1 MRSVHSFRPRTNA
14 DLPVIASW
22 VPDAEAVY
30 AFAGP
35 WMTWPFLPSDLDDLH
50 KRPGATAWMLDTGEG
65 EPVGHVQLTPADD
78 ALRIGRLIV
87 DPTVRG
93 QGWGRR
99 ILLLALEHARA
110 RGVPRVQLGVLASNT
125 PARRLYESLGFVAD
139 TETLDA
145 WIVLMARNV

>member
-1 MRSVHSFRPRTNA
+1 MQSLRPRTNT

-22 VPDAEAVY
+22 VPDAEALY

-35 WMTWPFLPSDLDDLH
+35 WMTWPFLPRDLDDLH

-93 QGWGRR
+93 HSSRHRHPGGWGSTPRR
-99 ILLLALEHARA
+99 TSPRA
-110 RGVPRVQLGVLASNT
+110 STAT
-125 PARRLYESLGFVAD
+125 PTPCR
-139 TETLDA
+139 
-145 WIVLMARNV
+145 